1 MIYMYTSQTGT
12 LSQSFRAT
20 WLAWLPLAGPRRVI
34 VEVARPL
41 VRHPERRPNGPSHL
55 TVRLHGALLLLAW

>member
-1 MIYMYTSQTGT
+1 MIYRPYISH